1 MPRVIIVVE
10 DTPIEEVGTMEEL
23 FLVHEQLR
31 VIQAGWTEIG
41 LDAPE
46 WVRDK
51 LLQVET
57 EIKLRVK
64 AELQRKLRNAKNR
77 REALR
82 TADEKRNILDA
93 EIAALENRLK

>member
-1 MPRVIIVVE
+1 MPKVTVIVE
-10 DTPIEEVGTMEEL
+10 DTFIEEVGTVEEL
-23 FLVHEQLR
+23 FLFQDQLH
-31 VIQAGWTEIG
+31 VIQAGWQGIG

-46 WVRDK
+46 WIQDK
-51 LLQVET
+51 LVQVET